1 MQKLK
6 KQVLVVTFSVQFF
19 KRRIMARTSLKP
31 VEIPEGISLENKEN
45 NLVFTGKLG
54 EMSLQVHE
62 DVDIK
67 QEENLISF
75 APNKDTKESLAI
87 TGTMRA
93 LAANMIQGVEVGF
106 EKKLEINGVGYRA
119 ALEGNTLNLSL
130 GFSHPVKHDLPEGV
144 TADLPSNTEI
154 ILKSMDKQ
162 LVGQVAAEIREYR
175 PPEPYKGKG
184 VKYSDER
191 IIRKESKKA

>member
-1 MQKLK
+1 
-6 KQVLVVTFSVQFF
+6 
-19 KRRIMARTSLKP
+19 MARTSLKP
-31 VEIPEGISLENKEN
+31 IEIPEGISLENKEK
-45 NLVFTGKLG
+45 NLVFSGKLG
-54 EMSLQVHE
+54 EMSLMVHE

-67 QEENLISF
+67 QENNSIYFS
-75 APNKDTKESLAI
+75 PNKETKQSLAI

-93 LAANMIQGVEVGF
+93 LASNMIEGVGVGF

-119 ALEGNTLNLSL
+119 TLEGDSINLSL
-130 GFSHPVKHDLPEGV
+130 GFSHPIKHDLPEGV
-144 TADLPSNTEI
+144 SADLPSNTEI

-162 LVGQVAAEIREYR
+162 LVGQVAAEIRDYR

-184 VKYSDER
+184 VKYSEET

>member
-1 MQKLK
+1 
-6 KQVLVVTFSVQFF
+6 
-19 KRRIMARTSLKP
+19 MARTSLKP
-31 VEIPEGISLENKEN
+31 VEIPEGISLENQDKK
-45 NLVFTGKLG
+45 LVFSGKLG
-54 EMSLQVHE
+54 ELSLQVHE

-67 QEENLISF
+67 QEENSISF
-75 APNKDTKESLAI
+75 NPNKKTKESIAI

-93 LAANMIQGVEVGF
+93 LASNMIKGVEEGF

-119 ALEGNTLNLSL
+119 TMEGNTINLNL
-130 GFSHPVKHDLPEGV
+130 GFSHPIKYELPQGV
-144 TADLPSNTEI
+144 TVDLPSNTEI

-162 LVGQVAAEIREYR
+162 LVGQVAAEIRAYR

-184 VKYSDER
+184 VKYSDET

>member
-1 MQKLK
+1 
-6 KQVLVVTFSVQFF
+6 
-19 KRRIMARTSLKP
+19 MATTYLKP
-31 VEIPEGISLENKEN
+31 ISIPEGISLVNKDRK
-45 NLVFTGKLG
+45 LTFSGKLG
-54 EMSLQVHE
+54 EMSLDVHE

-67 QEENLISF
+67 QEEDFISF
-75 APNKDTKESLAI
+75 SPNKDTQESVAI

-93 LAANMIQGVEVGF
+93 LTNNYIQGVEEGF

-119 ALEGNTLNLSL
+119 VLEGQTINLSL

-162 LVGQVAAEIREYR
+162 LVGQVAAEIRDYR

-184 VKYSDER
+184 VKYADER